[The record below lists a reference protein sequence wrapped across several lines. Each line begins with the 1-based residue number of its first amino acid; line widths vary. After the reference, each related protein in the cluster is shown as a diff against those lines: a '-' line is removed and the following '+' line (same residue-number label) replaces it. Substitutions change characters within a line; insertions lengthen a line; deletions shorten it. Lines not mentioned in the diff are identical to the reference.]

1 MYNPYDAIH
10 DDYTTDVETDIK
22 QQQYMDAV
30 VEMAKLEDELHI
42 PETDRFTVYK
52 TVGGKIYPFE
62 NDRLVPENYGI
73 YTSDEYKN
81 SIVQLYKNLNEKV
94 NSIKKE
100 IADFYTVERASL
112 MSISKKRPDYDEI
125 KTVADYEERH
135 AVPYSQRQ
143 TKWFGDYNMYQTI
156 SHYSPEKF
164 YKMLTL
170 AYNENQEKQP
180 QTRSN
185 ISIRFAKKQIYGEHN
200 VSVDGQDIAYV
211 NVALPKASKYHGY
224 SLSIKK
230 DSIRDDKY
238 SPKMAFFSISDKTYT
253 LSNWDK
259 ETKTAGKIDLSAKE
273 IQKEFNAWKEKRKDV
288 PTR

>member
-1 MYNPYDAIH
+1 MEYAVNITETLQKEVKIEAESREQAQYIAEKNWRQGEYILDA
-10 DDYTTDVETDIK
+10 DDFSEVNFETK
-22 QQQYMDAV
+22 QPKV
-30 VEMAKLEDELHI
+30 TE
-42 PETDRFTVYK
+42 K
-52 TVGGKIYPFE
+52 T
-62 NDRLVPENYGI
+62 
-73 YTSDEYKN
+73 
-81 SIVQLYKNLNEKV
+81 
-94 NSIKKE
+94 
-100 IADFYTVERASL
+100 
-112 MSISKKRPDYDEI
+112 PDYDEI
-125 KTVADYEERH
+125 KTVADYEDKH

-143 TKWFGDYNMYQTI
+143 TEWFGDYNMYETT
-156 SHYSPEKF
+156 SHYSPENF
-164 YKMLTL
+164 YKTLTM
-170 AYNENQEKQP
+170 AYNENQEKEP

-200 VSVDGQDIAYV
+200 VSVNGQDIAYV

-259 ETKTAGKIDLSAKE
+259 ETKTASKIDLSAKE
-273 IQKEFNAWKEKRKDV
+273 IQKEFNAWKEKKKDV